1 LVLDGTIL
9 DLGNKAANNLIRE
22 FVLRH
27 LAKNIPSY
35 AKGKPPEE

>member
-1 LVLDGTIL
+1 MVLNDTIL

-27 LAKNIPSY
+27 LARHIPSY
-35 AKGKPPEE
+35 AKGRPPQD